1 MIVILLLIICLSQ
14 TDAWA
19 KHELESLKLVS
30 SHFAGISEL
39 KEQDGVLVQQGLGV
53 DIVHE
58 LARRLE
64 IKIDI
69 EILPFK
75 RALVSMQNKKY
86 DAIFGVYKKA
96 DRLSYL
102 DFLDVAFY
110 EDSYI
115 FYSQI
120 SSKLH
125 WNGNMSQYPKDATI
139 GWITGWS
146 YFDGLYAIKDKIKK
160 VMVSNLEANIRMLE
174 KGRVDFAVGPVR
186 DINPLIAKL
195 GLKKK
200 FKMVSNGHG
209 KTGNYI
215 AFAKGRNLELQ
226 KRVSNELTLILKT
239 PWYQQR
245 LQYYKLADL

>member
-1 MIVILLLIICLSQ
+1 MRVILLLMICLFQ
-14 TDAWA
+14 TEAWA
-19 KHELESLKLVS
+19 KHEVESLKFVS

-39 KEQDGVLVQQGLGV
+39 KEKNGVLIQQGLGV

-58 LARRLE
+58 IARRLG
-64 IKIDI
+64 IKIEI

-75 RALVSMQNKKY
+75 RALVSIQHKKY

-96 DRLSYL
+96 DRLEYL

-115 FYSQI
+115 FYSKV
-120 SSKLH
+120 SSNIH
-125 WNGNMSQYPKDATI
+125 WNGKMSQYPKAASI

-146 YFDGLYAIKDKIKK
+146 YFNELYAIKDQIKK
-160 VMVSNLEANIRMLE
+160 VMVTNLESNIRMLE

-186 DINPLIAKL
+186 DINPLISRL
-195 GLKKK
+195 GLTKQ
-200 FKMVSNGHG
+200 FKVVSSGHG

-215 AFAKGRNLELQ
+215 AFAKGGDLELQ
-226 KRVSNELTLILKT
+226 NKIRATLTLVLKT

-245 LQYYKLADL
+245 LKYYKLADL